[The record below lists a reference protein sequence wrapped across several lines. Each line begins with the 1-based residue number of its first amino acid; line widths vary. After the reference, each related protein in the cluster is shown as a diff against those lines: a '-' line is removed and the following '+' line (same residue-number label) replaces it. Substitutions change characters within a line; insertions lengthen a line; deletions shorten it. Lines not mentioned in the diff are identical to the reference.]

1 MNTLAETIESA
12 FFSDGE
18 IRIRLQ
24 SGREIHFPV
33 HQNPRLSHATPEQLN
48 RIELSPYGLH
58 WPELNED
65 LSIRGILQG
74 RFGQAA
80 TPFI

>member
-1 MNTLAETIESA
+1 MNTLAETVRSA

-18 IRIRLQ
+18 IRILLQ
-24 SGREIHFPV
+24 SGRELHFPV
-33 HQNPRLSHATPEQLN
+33 DQNPRLSHATPEQLN
-48 RIELSPYGLH
+48 HIELSPYGLH

-80 TPFI
+80 GPFV